1 MQLITDQ
8 TEIEKIFSSI
18 NQDDLPYWNDHPLF
32 GELYRHS
39 EPFTGLADPAYRPC
53 HIAIVEDQVPIA
65 VIAATL
71 RKCKINHYGFPARIA
86 FRKNLS
92 KRGFKEA
99 LGLIIKGLKIA
110 AGPSGAKA
118 SILGGTWGAPL
129 SRIDREMVTR
139 MASPFMRTHAIS
151 ELSASPTQIKQN
163 IRKSYRSL
171 ITWGKQNLRMRYVS
185 ADSPNFALFK
195 KLPNFHRQIAGK
207 NYYGPVFWETLWVS
221 ITQGAA
227 ELSLAYLEQD
237 QLVGCVYVADAG
249 ETSYYSMGIFNR
261 ELFDKPLSHFPI
273 FDAIFRAR
281 CRNMKIFDLGEI
293 PVQIDGVNEKEV
305 KIGFFKRGFA
315 SNFNRFTLWELEL

>member
-8 TEIEKIFSSI
+8 TEIEKIFSRI
-18 NQDDLPYWNDHPLF
+18 NHDDLPCWNDHPLF

-53 HIAIVEDQVPIA
+53 HIAIIEDQVPIA

-71 RKCKINHYGFPARIA
+71 RECKINHYGFPARIA
-86 FRKNLS
+86 FRKHLS
-92 KRGFKEA
+92 TREFKEA
-99 LGLIIKGLKIA
+99 LGLIIEGLQIA
-110 AGPSGAKA
+110 AGPGGAKA

-129 SRIDREMVTR
+129 SRIDKEMVTR

-151 ELSASPTQIKQN
+151 ELSASPTQIQKN

-171 ITWGKQNLRMRYVS
+171 INWGKQNLNMEYVS
-185 ADSPNFALFK
+185 ADSPSFNLFK
-195 KLPNFHRQIAGK
+195 NLPDFHRQIAGK
-207 NYYGPVFWETLWVS
+207 HYYSAVFWETLWIS

-249 ETSYYSMGIFNR
+249 KTSYYSMGIFNR
-261 ELFDKPLSHFPI
+261 ALFDKPLSHFPVY
-273 FDAIFRAR
+273 DAILRAKSR
-281 CRNMKIFDLGEI
+281 GIEIFDLGEV
-293 PVQIDGVNEKEV
+293 PVKVDGLNDKAVQ
-305 KIGFFKRGFA
+305 IGFFKRGFA
-315 SNFNRFTLWELEL
+315 SSFNRFTLWELDL